1 MSILWSQIFLPSQ
14 SRKYRVAKLLI
25 PPLVGNVAA
34 GRTVFLGVN
43 FGESELGRLQQIF

>member
-1 MSILWSQIFLPSQ
+1 MSILWSKMFLPSQ
-14 SRKYRVAKLLI
+14 SRKYRIVKLLI

-34 GRTVFLGVN
+34 GRTVFMGVN